1 MNKMRIGD
9 AFSESFGFLK
19 ANWMQMLLW
28 FGGALLLLCLLGYLM
43 LGSTFVAMGMAPG
56 DPSVA
61 MGAMGKIML
70 FAIVATIILYGVC
83 MLVWRGGMHPD
94 EAPNFAWAFQAGPAF
109 AFGMLVVMIGAYILV
124 TIVAFILAL
133 IFGGA
138 LMGMGS
144 LMSLDSGL
152 GAMGGGMIA
161 LVAVLYLAFIL
172 FILWVQGRFSVTGP
186 VMAERLTRNPVTGL
200 SESWKLTRASQWT
213 IVGFYVVF
221 AIAIFAYVFVA
232 GMIFGG
238 ILGAVAGGSVVGM
251 MLTMVLTGLLVYLP
265 VLMVSF
271 SAPVGIYRAIAPQA
285 STDIF
290 A

>member
-28 FGGALLLLCLLGYLM
+28 FGGALVLLGLLGYLM
-43 LGSTFVAMGMAPG
+43 LGSTMTAMAMAPN
-56 DPSVA
+56 DPTVM
-61 MGAMGKIML
+61 MGAMGKFIL
-70 FAIVATIILYGVC
+70 FGIFASIILYGVC
-83 MLVWRGGMHPD
+83 MLVWRGGMHPG
-94 EAPNFAWAFQAGPAF
+94 EAPNFVWAFQAGPAF
-109 AFGMLVVMIGAYILV
+109 AFGMLVVMIAAYILLA
-124 TIVAFILAL
+124 IVMFVLAL

-144 LMSLDSGL
+144 LMSSDSGL
-152 GAMGGGMIA
+152 GAMSGGMIA
-161 LVAVLYLAFIL
+161 LVAVLYVAFIL
-172 FILWVQGRFSVTGP
+172 FILWVQGRFSVAGP

-200 SESWKLTRASQWT
+200 SESWKLTQASQWT

-232 GMIFGG
+232 GMIFGA
-238 ILGAVAGGSVVGM
+238 ILGAVAGGSVVGA
-251 MLTMVLTGLLVYLP
+251 MLTMVVMGLVVYLP
-265 VLMVSF
+265 MLMMSF

-290 A
+290 S